1 MTAPRDKQQRGEAGG
16 EKDLQH
22 EEKKKTRSRGQ
33 SRGRYTRGVQSAQ
46 GEILESDHVRVRR
59 RARAIQGTVGI
70 VAVIEIEK

>member
-1 MTAPRDKQQRGEAGG
+1 MIKKEVGG
-16 EKDLQH
+16 RTNQ
-22 EEKKKTRSRGQ
+22 EENENDEISRPIE
-33 SRGRYTRGVQSAQ
+33 GRYTRGVQSAQ

>member
-1 MTAPRDKQQRGEAGG
+1 MEGRYRGG
-16 EKDLQH
+16 E
-22 EEKKKTRSRGQ
+22 G
-33 SRGRYTRGVQSAQ
+33 SAQ